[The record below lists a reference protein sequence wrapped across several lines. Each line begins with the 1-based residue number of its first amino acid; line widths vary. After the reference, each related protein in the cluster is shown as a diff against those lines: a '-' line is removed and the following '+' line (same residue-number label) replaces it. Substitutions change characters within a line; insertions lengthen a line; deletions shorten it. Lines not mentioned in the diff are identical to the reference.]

1 MNQVNQNNIQTDT
14 YLYAYQEQTLT
25 ETIAVVLGKHA
36 AKMPMLTAREELAEY
51 FLQYWAELCG
61 AETAK

>member
-1 MNQVNQNNIQTDT
+1 MEFENETN
-14 YLYAYQEQTLT
+14 LYADQEQTLT

-36 AKMPMLTAREELAEY
+36 AKMPMTTAREELAED
-51 FLQYWAELCG
+51 FLEEWAELFG